1 MIDRSFTVECKNGL
15 LQALTAPCHV
25 SLPFNP
31 ANGIPDYPK
40 TEFKALWDTGA
51 VNSVIT
57 PRVVK
62 ACGLKPMRR
71 IRPILLQGV
80 DGYEPSEAYV
90 INLSLPDHITYHEL
104 TVVLKDPGDEVWWD
118 LIVGM
123 DIISTGEFIVKNVNS
138 NTEWSF
144 RYAPNKGAA

>member
-57 PRVVK
+57 PPRGQSV
-62 ACGLKPMRR
+62 R
-71 IRPILLQGV
+71 
-80 DGYEPSEAYV
+80 SEADEAHKA
-90 INLSLPDHITYHEL
+90 NTY
-104 TVVLKDPGDEVWWD
+104 TRSGR
-118 LIVGM
+118 I
-123 DIISTGEFIVKNVNS
+123 
-138 NTEWSF
+138 
-144 RYAPNKGAA
+144 